1 MYLKNVNLT
10 LTEAGSAVAGRRVNI
25 VALFCDLRGFSNW
38 CDTVDIA
45 DVESLMGSQFE
56 RVIQI
61 CNDHHHDFHKF
72 LGDGFVLVWEASEEV
87 SLHTC
92 LAMAHDAAFHLHRKY
107 WFLSREREGALPPGY
122 GVGIS
127 VGEAVLLQPETFL
140 KELNEVDFVG
150 YPLNCA
156 APPQTLAG
164 PYGTVLS
171 AAAVDLLAADKYSLL
186 YEDEPAFRRL
196 LFPPDEACLATAA
209 NMKGLREV
217 DRTGFRHLVF
227 ETGYLHLWKSLGIAW
242 PKP

>member
-1 MYLKNVNLT
+1 M
-10 LTEAGSAVAGRRVNI
+10 R
-25 VALFCDLRGFSNW
+25 
-38 CDTVDIA
+38 
-45 DVESLMGSQFE
+45 SQFE

-72 LGDGFVLVWEASEEV
+72 LGDGFVLVWEASAEV

-92 LAMAHDAAFHLHRKY
+92 LAMALDAAFHLHKKY
-107 WFLSREREGALPPGY
+107 WFLASEGKATVPPGY
-122 GVGIS
+122 GVGIA

-156 APPQTLAG
+156 ARLQTLAG

-171 AAAVDLLAADKYSLL
+171 AAAVELVRTDKSTLL

-196 LFPPDEACLATAA
+196 LFPPE
-209 NMKGLREV
+209 
-217 DRTGFRHLVF
+217 
-227 ETGYLHLWKSLGIAW
+227 
-242 PKP
+242 